1 MSIKLG
7 VIMDPIEGIK
17 VHKDS
22 TFAMLLEA
30 QSRAYQIHYLQAS
43 DLYLKDGKVMAY
55 ASQLKVRDQAEHYF
69 DLHATKC
76 MDMSDLDVVLMRKD
90 PPFDMQYIYTTYLL
104 DQLHQK
110 GTMVVNHPS
119 SIRSANEKLFATQFP
134 ECIAPYVVAQK
145 QAILDEFIDQ
155 HKQIVIKPLDGMG
168 GDSIF
173 QIQHDDSNRNVILE
187 MMTQQ
192 EQRTVM
198 AQKLIPDYVAGDKRI
213 ILINGEPID
222 YALLRVPAKGELRA
236 NLAKGGSA
244 QGVELSARD
253 RYICEQIKPVLQ
265 KMKLSFVGIDVIGE
279 YLTEINVTSPTGI
292 RELDKMYELTISA
305 TLFDHIENCLESFK

>member
-30 QSRAYQIHYLQAS
+30 QVRDYEIHYLQAC
-43 DLYLKDGKVMAY
+43 DLFLKDNRVMAY
-55 ASQLKVRDQAEHYF
+55 VSQLSVKDQSDQFFEI
-69 DLHATKC
+69 LNKKC
-76 MDMSDLDVVLMRKD
+76 IDMTELDVVLMRKD
-90 PPFDMQYIYTTYLL
+90 PPFNMQYIYTTYLL
-104 DQLHQK
+104 DQLHQN

-119 SIRSANEKLFATQFP
+119 SLRNANEKLFATQFP
-134 ECIAPYVVAQK
+134 ECITPYIISQK
-145 QAILDEFIDQ
+145 QAILDEFIEQ
-155 HKQIVIKPLDGMG
+155 HKQIVIKPLDGMA

-173 QIQHDDSNRNVILE
+173 QIRHDDPNRNVILE
-187 MMTQQ
+187 TITQQ
-192 EQRTVM
+192 QQRTVM
-198 AQKLIPDYVAGDKRI
+198 AQQFIPEYVAGDKRI

-222 YALLRVPAKGELRA
+222 YALLRIPSKGELRA

-244 QGVELSARD
+244 QGVELSSRD
-253 RYICEQIKPVLQ
+253 RFICAQIKPVLQ

-292 RELDKMYELTISA
+292 RELDKMYDLSISA
-305 TLFDHIENCLESFK
+305 TLFDHIENCLEFYK